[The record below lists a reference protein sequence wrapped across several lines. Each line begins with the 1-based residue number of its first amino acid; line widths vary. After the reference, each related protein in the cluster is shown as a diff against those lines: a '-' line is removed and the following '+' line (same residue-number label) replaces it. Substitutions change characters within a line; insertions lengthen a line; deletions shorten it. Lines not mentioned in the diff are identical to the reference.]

1 MGPAFYIDPKSTT
14 ASLGETVMFSCAAH
28 GASHSNITWLK
39 DGKSLTNTSARMNYL
54 NTQQSSELHIIS
66 VSETDIGKYSC
77 LAATGS
83 LQVFSREA
91 ELSLKG
97 KKIVKQG

>member
-1 MGPAFYIDPKSTT
+1 MGPAFYIHPKSTT
-14 ASLGETVMFSCAAH
+14 ASLGETVVFSCAAR
-28 GASHSNITWLK
+28 GASHYNITWLK
-39 DGKSLTNTSARMNYL
+39 DGTPLTNTSAEMIQG

-77 LAATGS
+77 LAAIGS
-83 LQVFSREA
+83 LMVLSREA

>member
-1 MGPAFYIDPKSTT
+1 MGPAFYIDPKSIT

-28 GASHSNITWLK
+28 GAFHSNITWIK
-39 DGKSLTNTSARMNYL
+39 DRTPLTNTSARMNYL
-54 NTQQSSELHIIS
+54 NTLQSSELHIIS

-77 LAATGS
+77 LVATGN

>member
-1 MGPAFYIDPKSTT
+1 MGPGFYIHPKSIT
-14 ASLGETVMFSCAAH
+14 ASLGETVVFSCAVH
-28 GASHSNITWLK
+28 GAYHSNITWLK
-39 DGKSLTNTSARMNYL
+39 DGTSLTNNSAKMIQGNR
-54 NTQQSSELHIIS
+54 QQSSELHIIS

-77 LAATGS
+77 LAAIGS
-83 LQVFSREA
+83 LQVLSRDA